1 MERRNTIIS
10 DNSNHSCA
18 DEPISTPSEYSMILR
33 QSPSQGIKV
42 EEGKDKYLRILEPAA
57 IVQVHVPRKKS
68 EIQDFHFAVAV
79 LVDELNF
86 REIHFLEDMKTPIL
100 SGSTKSA
107 IHELIDPENDSNI
120 GFSSFLV
127 FPDIYV
133 RKEGAITDAQNPFSK
148 VTKLNEILTESFR
161 IYSGDYGDSKKYNR
175 AVPSIISRSFAD
187 QGVRMKLRRQPRS
200 KWVVDFPQ
208 FDICSKKRVAAAP
221 GVSKKESEIFPKNLK
236 VDLALREMYPPT
248 PPDKELRKITNCSRH
263 KGKLHHKRSG
273 KIKCI
278 EKGLKLKPSPKSEPE
293 YSKSISTP
301 RAQINPSSKK
311 QALQLSSM
319 NITHKRLT
327 LSENSPAVQYHQEN
341 VTFLPP
347 ISNLTFADS
356 PTWHHGDPRGW
367 YEYHPYYFPPATYHD
382 AYYYAPGYSGPPYPG
397 YYPHYDYPKN

>member
-10 DNSNHSCA
+10 DNSNHSRA
-18 DEPISTPSEYSMILR
+18 DEPISIPSEYSMILR

-42 EEGKDKYLRILEPAA
+42 EEGKDI
-57 IVQVHVPRKKS
+57 
-68 EIQDFHFAVAV
+68 
-79 LVDELNF
+79 DELNF

-107 IHELIDPENDSNI
+107 IHELIDPENDSNV

-133 RKEGAITDAQNPFSK
+133 RKEGCY
-148 VTKLNEILTESFR
+148 KLKIVLYT
-161 IYSGDYGDSKKYNR
+161 
-175 AVPSIISRSFAD
+175 
-187 QGVRMKLRRQPRS
+187 MKS

-208 FDICSKKRVAAAP
+208 FDICGKKRVAAAP
-221 GVSKKESEIFPKNLK
+221 GVSKNESEIFPKNLK
-236 VDLALREMYPPT
+236 VDLALREMDPPT
-248 PPDKELRKITNCSRH
+248 PSDKELRKITNCSRH

-278 EKGLKLKPSPKSEPE
+278 EKGLKLKPSPKSESE
-293 YSKSISTP
+293 YSESNSTP
-301 RAQINPSSKK
+301 RAQINPSSKE
-311 QALQLSSM
+311 QALQLSSV
-319 NITHKRLT
+319 NTTNKRLT
-327 LSENSPAVQYHQEN
+327 LSENSPAVQNNQEH

-356 PTWHHGDPRGW
+356 PTWHHGDQRGW

-397 YYPHYDYPKN
+397 YYPHYDYPEN